1 MVVAVAEME
10 INKQDINL
18 ADYAIAV
25 AILAMILTS
34 IYSVIQVNR
43 LSKVAEYNKEHVCFL
58 TDVIYGP
65 VPPENMEEM
74 CDALR
79 EDLHEEWQ
87 AQ

>member
-1 MVVAVAEME
+1 M
-10 INKQDINL
+10 NKLDINL
-18 ADYAIAV
+18 ADYTIAV

-65 VPPENMEEM
+65 VKNMAEL
-74 CDALR
+74 CDTLR
-79 EDLHEEWQ
+79 EDLYEEWQ
-87 AQ
+87 AQSR